1 MMRKKNYNQINLL
14 NEHNQKTYRVAVQKE
29 KRRNAFQATYKL
41 VRNVILAG
49 TIIGVGIYFG
59 SLWFFAE
66 VPIKQVNEL
75 DRGQIAEIIVEIT
88 KPLTYDEVG
97 FRMNSEYALLI
108 NISNGR
114 TLFAHQEDVQTY
126 PASVT
131 KIMTV
136 LIGLENG
143 ELDENVTINADFE
156 ELFLAGAMQSGFSYG
171 EVRPLSEVLYAIM
184 LPSGAEAT
192 WSLANH
198 VAGNYDGF
206 VDLMNEKAQ
215 ELGMSDTNFVTT
227 TGLHDDDHYTTA
239 KDIAILM
246 EYALAIP
253 EFREIFTAQT
263 YELDTPNALGSTMH
277 STLFSFAP
285 QTTFEGGEI
294 LGGRTGYTTP
304 AGRCLASLA
313 TNGEDDFILITFGAP
328 SDAANHI
335 AHIADAF
342 TIYEYFLEVNEEEE

>member
-1 MMRKKNYNQINLL
+1 MNLL
-14 NEHNQKTYRVAVQKE
+14 NEHNQKAYRVAMQKE
-29 KRRNAFQATYKL
+29 KRKSAIQTTYKL

-49 TIIGVGIYFG
+49 TIIGVGIYFATIW
-59 SLWFFAE
+59 LFREA
-66 VPIKQVNEL
+66 PMKQVAGF
-75 DRGQIAEIIVEIT
+75 DRDKVAEIIVEIT

-108 NISNGR
+108 NITNGR
-114 TLFAHQEDVQTY
+114 ILFDHQADVQAY

-143 ELDENVTINADFE
+143 DMDESVTIDADFE

-171 EVRPLSEVLYAIM
+171 EVRTLSDILYAIM

-198 VAGNYDGF
+198 VAGSYEGF
-206 VDLMNEKAQ
+206 VELMNEKARDLSM
-215 ELGMSDTNFVTT
+215 LGTNFVTT

-239 KDIAILM
+239 YDIAILL
-246 EYALAIP
+246 EHALTNP
-253 EFREIFTAQT
+253 EFKEIFTTET
-263 YELDTPNALGSTMH
+263 YELEIPNDLGSTMH

-294 LGGRTGYTTP
+294 LGGRTGFTEP

-313 TNGEDDFILITFGAP
+313 TDGTDEFILVTFGAEDP
-328 SDAANHI
+328 DWEQTTHILDALM
-335 AHIADAF
+335 
-342 TIYEYFLEVNEEEE
+342 IYEYFLEVRDEYEEEYG